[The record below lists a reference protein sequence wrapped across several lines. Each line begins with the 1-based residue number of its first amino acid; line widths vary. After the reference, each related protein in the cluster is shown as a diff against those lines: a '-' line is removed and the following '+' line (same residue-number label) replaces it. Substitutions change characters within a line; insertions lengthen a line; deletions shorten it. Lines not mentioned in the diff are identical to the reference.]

1 MSRPTVLM
9 PGRSS
14 SRAARVMVV
23 AAAVACPMAAV
34 RGADVDVDDLRIEG
48 PRVRFLVE
56 DEESLPP
63 AAGAGGGLL
72 RFFRGFFNPPGNQ
85 PPGDPD
91 VPDGADGPM
100 PDDPEKAA
108 AWQQR
113 QQIRQ
118 QAAQMTQ
125 LFQPTLWAE
134 LELVRN
140 ACGDEALPAETRKQ
154 LLTAGRAALEQSA
167 LEFTRRQM
175 NGGDAGLDPRRVIRE
190 AIARTVKAHVPAE
203 ARASYERQVALR
215 SARRDRVA
223 RSRLV
228 LVIDRQL
235 ELTPEQQARVGADLE
250 AKWDA
255 GWPWTV
261 DGQGMQINGY
271 RPAPDYA
278 GACVT
283 PHLDERQLAAWRKW
297 CNAAGVR
304 AHGLEN
310 WGQQWN
316 FGGQG
321 LEADAWWGK

>member
-1 MSRPTVLM
+1 
-9 PGRSS
+9 
-14 SRAARVMVV
+14 
-23 AAAVACPMAAV
+23 
-34 RGADVDVDDLRIEG
+34 
-48 PRVRFLVE
+48 
-56 DEESLPP
+56 
-63 AAGAGGGLL
+63 
-72 RFFRGFFNPPGNQ
+72 
-85 PPGDPD
+85 
-91 VPDGADGPM
+91 
-100 PDDPEKAA
+100 
-108 AWQQR
+108 
-113 QQIRQ
+113 
-118 QAAQMTQ
+118 
-125 LFQPTLWAE
+125 
-134 LELVRN
+134 
-140 ACGDEALPAETRKQ
+140 
-154 LLTAGRAALEQSA
+154 
-167 LEFTRRQM
+167 
-175 NGGDAGLDPRRVIRE
+175 
-190 AIARTVKAHVPAE
+190 VKAHVPAE

>member
-14 SRAARVMVV
+14 PRAARVMVV

-72 RFFRGFFNPPGNQ
+72 RLFRGFFNPPGNQ

-125 LFQPTLWAE
+125 LFQPTLWGSWNWSATRA
-134 LELVRN
+134 VTRH
-140 ACGDEALPAETRKQ
+140 CLPKPASNCSRR
-154 LLTAGRAALEQSA
+154 AGPLSSS
-167 LEFTRRQM
+167 RRSSSP
-175 NGGDAGLDPRRVIRE
+175 GGR
-190 AIARTVKAHVPAE
+190 
-203 ARASYERQVALR
+203 
-215 SARRDRVA
+215 
-223 RSRLV
+223 
-228 LVIDRQL
+228 
-235 ELTPEQQARVGADLE
+235 
-250 AKWDA
+250 
-255 GWPWTV
+255 
-261 DGQGMQINGY
+261 
-271 RPAPDYA
+271 
-278 GACVT
+278 
-283 PHLDERQLAAWRKW
+283 
-297 CNAAGVR
+297 
-304 AHGLEN
+304 
-310 WGQQWN
+310 
-316 FGGQG
+316 
-321 LEADAWWGK
+321 